1 MEGALSRT
9 ATVATCDDEL
19 TRQASHRLSVGG
31 VHRQDSAGGTGFCAK
46 FCGAESD
53 LREQLVDGSEL
64 TRDAS
69 APPPV
74 MDDDSE
80 LTREASA
87 PPPVMDSNTFTFKM
101 QEGRKTPE
109 GTSIFSLPHIV
120 VGVPMDERDKLTND
134 TAYEGSIVTHNIG
147 CNVPKETSLGIAH
160 AHGIHTIQ
168 YSDAVFTDEFHKLGK
183 PDEDGNIKPLPTME
197 QSMSADNYW
206 SWFLNLPLLNLDP
219 DSRHPRM
226 KARNGED
233 ELLEIEASGKNK
245 NGFPFIP
252 AWKLENPMSLPVEH
266 CTILFGACITRVD
279 SNTFEYSG
287 MFIRDSTYENPVT
300 KIELSDS
307 TLFRYDFKH
316 IKATNPYPWVTD
328 KDGKCSQALSFY
340 FSTNSEF
347 TVTL

>member
-1 MEGALSRT
+1 MILFFSECIIINYNKMEGALTRT
-9 ATVATCDDEL
+9 ATVATGDDEL
-19 TRQASHRLSVGG
+19 VKQSSHRRSVGG
-31 VHRQDSAGGTGFCAK
+31 VQRQDSAGNTGFCAK
-46 FCGAESD
+46 FCGD
-53 LREQLVDGSEL
+53 VSEL
-64 TRDAS
+64 QDQLLGGA
-69 APPPV
+69 
-74 MDDDSE
+74 E
-80 LTREASA
+80 LTREASD

-120 VGVPMDERDKLTND
+120 VGVPTDERDKLTD
-134 TAYEGSIVTHNIG
+134 VTAYEGSIVTHNIG
-147 CNVPKETSLGIAH
+147 CNVPEETSLGIAH
-160 AHGIHTIQ
+160 AHGIHTIE
-168 YSDAVFTDEFHKLGK
+168 YANTVFTDEFNKLGK
-183 PDEDGNIKPLPTME
+183 PDEDGDIKPLPTME
-197 QSMSADNYW
+197 HTMSPDNYW

-252 AWKLENPMSLPVEH
+252 AWNLENPMSLPVEH

-287 MFIRDSTYENPVT
+287 MLIRDSTYENPVT
-300 KIELSDS
+300 KIDLSDS

-340 FSTNSEF
+340 FSTKSEF